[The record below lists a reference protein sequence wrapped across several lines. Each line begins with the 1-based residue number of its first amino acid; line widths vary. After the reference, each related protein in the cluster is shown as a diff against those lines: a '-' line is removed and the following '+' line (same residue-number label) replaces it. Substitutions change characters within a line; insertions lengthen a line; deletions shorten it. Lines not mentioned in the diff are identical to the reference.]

1 MHKKTI
7 NIKSLTIIAM
17 LAAIS
22 TVLMFL
28 SFSIPLFPT
37 FLKLDFSE
45 VPALIAAFSLGPFA
59 GVSVVFIKNLI
70 NLLFTSSGGIGEFA
84 NFLIGSFFVFSA
96 GLVYQKFKTR
106 KGAILSMTVGTI
118 IMSIVG
124 TVANYYILMPLYTLI
139 MPIDSIVNMFKSIN
153 PYADTMLKIMFMTI
167 VPFNLLKGFIVSLIT
182 FLIYKKLS
190 PIIKRIAY

>member
-106 KGAILSMTVGTI
+106 KGAILSMTVGTV

-167 VPFNLLKGFIVSLIT
+167 APFNLLKGFIVSLIT

>member
-28 SFSIPLFPT
+28 SFSIPLFPI

-153 PYADTMLKIMFMTI
+153 PYANTMLKIMFMTI
-167 VPFNLLKGFIVSLIT
+167 APFNLLKGSIVSLIT

>member
-28 SFSIPLFPT
+28 SFSIPLFPI

-124 TVANYYILMPLYTLI
+124 TVANYYILMPLYTLV

-153 PYADTMLKIMFMTI
+153 PYVDTMLKIMFMTI
-167 VPFNLLKGFIVSLIT
+167 APFNLLKGFIVSLIT

>member
-7 NIKSLTIIAM
+7 SIKSLTIIAM

-28 SFSIPLFPT
+28 SFSIPLFPI

-106 KGAILSMTVGTI
+106 KGAILSMTVGTV

-167 VPFNLLKGFIVSLIT
+167 APFNLLKGFIVSLIT

>member
-167 VPFNLLKGFIVSLIT
+167 APFNLLKGFIVSLIT

>member
-7 NIKSLTIIAM
+7 SIQSLTIIAM

-28 SFSIPLFPT
+28 SFSIPLFPI

-106 KGAILSMTVGTI
+106 KGAILSMTVGTV

-139 MPIDSIVNMFKSIN
+139 MPIDLIVNMFKSIN

-167 VPFNLLKGFIVSLIT
+167 APFNLLKGFIVSLIT

>member
-7 NIKSLTIIAM
+7 SIKSLTIIAM

-124 TVANYYILMPLYTLI
+124 TVANYYILMPLYTLV

-167 VPFNLLKGFIVSLIT
+167 APFNLLKGFIVSLIT

>member
-28 SFSIPLFPT
+28 SFSIPLFPI

-153 PYADTMLKIMFMTI
+153 PYANTMLKIMFMTI
-167 VPFNLLKGFIVSLIT
+167 APFNLLKGFIVSLIT

>member
-28 SFSIPLFPT
+28 SFSIPLFPI

-106 KGAILSMTVGTI
+106 KGAILSMTVGTV

-153 PYADTMLKIMFMTI
+153 PYANTMLKIMFMTI
-167 VPFNLLKGFIVSLIT
+167 APFNLLKGFIVSLIT

>member
-7 NIKSLTIIAM
+7 NIKSLTTIAM

-22 TVLMFL
+22 AILMFL
-28 SFSIPLFPT
+28 SFSIPLFPA

-45 VPALIAAFSLGPFA
+45 IPALIASVSLGPFA
-59 GVSVVFIKNLI
+59 GILVVFIKNLI
-70 NLLFTSSGGIGEFA
+70 NLLFTSSGGVGELA

-96 GLVYQKFKTR
+96 GLVYQKHKTR
-106 KGAILSMTVGTI
+106 KGAIAGLIAGTI
-118 IMSIVG
+118 TMSIVG
-124 TVANYYILMPLYTLI
+124 TIANYYILMPMYSLI
-139 MPIDSIVNMFKSIN
+139 MPIDAIMNMFKSIN

-167 VPFNLLKGFIVSLIT
+167 APFNLLKGTIVSLIT

-190 PIIKRIAY
+190 PIIKKLTY

>member
-124 TVANYYILMPLYTLI
+124 TVANYYILMPLHTLI

-167 VPFNLLKGFIVSLIT
+167 APFNLLKGFIVSLIT

>member
-7 NIKSLTIIAM
+7 SIKSLTIIAM

-28 SFSIPLFPT
+28 SFSIPLFPI

-167 VPFNLLKGFIVSLIT
+167 APFNLLKGFIVSLIT

>member
-22 TVLMFL
+22 TVLMLL
-28 SFSIPLFPT
+28 SFSIPLFPI

>member
-106 KGAILSMTVGTI
+106 KGAILSMTVGTV

-153 PYADTMLKIMFMTI
+153 PYANTMLKIMFMTI
-167 VPFNLLKGFIVSLIT
+167 APFNLLKGFIVSLIT

>member
-7 NIKSLTIIAM
+7 NIKSLTTIAM

-22 TVLMFL
+22 AILMFL
-28 SFSIPLFPT
+28 SFSIPLFPA

-45 VPALIAAFSLGPFA
+45 IPALIASFSLGPFA
-59 GVSVVFIKNLI
+59 GILVVFIKDLI
-70 NLLFTSSGGIGEFA
+70 NLLFTSSGGVGELA

-96 GLVYQKFKTR
+96 GLVYQKHQTR
-106 KGAILSMTVGTI
+106 KGAIAGLIAGTI
-118 IMSIVG
+118 TMSIVG
-124 TVANYYILMPLYTLI
+124 TIANYYILMPMYSLI
-139 MPIDSIVNMFKSIN
+139 MPIDAIMNMFKSIN

-167 VPFNLLKGFIVSLIT
+167 APFNLLKGTIVSLIT

-190 PIIKRIAY
+190 PIIKN

>member
-106 KGAILSMTVGTI
+106 KGAILSMTVGTV

>member
-28 SFSIPLFPT
+28 SFSIPLFPI

-124 TVANYYILMPLYTLI
+124 TVANYYILMPLYTLV

-167 VPFNLLKGFIVSLIT
+167 APFNLLKGFIVSLIT

>member
-153 PYADTMLKIMFMTI
+153 PYANTMLKIMFMTI
-167 VPFNLLKGFIVSLIT
+167 APFNLLKGFIVSLIT

>member
-22 TVLMFL
+22 TVLMLL
-28 SFSIPLFPT
+28 SFSIPLFPI

-167 VPFNLLKGFIVSLIT
+167 APFNLLKGFIVSLIT

>member
-45 VPALIAAFSLGPFA
+45 VPALIAAVSLGPFA

-106 KGAILSMTVGTI
+106 KGAILSMTVGTV

-167 VPFNLLKGFIVSLIT
+167 APFNLLKGFIVSLIT

>member
-28 SFSIPLFPT
+28 SFSIPLFPI

-106 KGAILSMTVGTI
+106 KGAILSMTVGTV

-167 VPFNLLKGFIVSLIT
+167 APFNLLKGFIVSLIT

>member
-28 SFSIPLFPT
+28 SFSIPLFPI

-167 VPFNLLKGFIVSLIT
+167 APFNLLKGFIVSLIT

>member
-28 SFSIPLFPT
+28 SFSIPLFPI

-96 GLVYQKFKTR
+96 GLVYQKFKSR
-106 KGAILSMTVGTI
+106 KGAILSMTVGTV

-167 VPFNLLKGFIVSLIT
+167 APFNLLKGFIVSLIT

>member
-28 SFSIPLFPT
+28 SFSIPLFPI

-153 PYADTMLKIMFMTI
+153 PYANTMLKIMFMTI
-167 VPFNLLKGFIVSLIT
+167 APFNLLKGFIVSLIT

-190 PIIKRIAY
+190 PIIKRIEY